1 MTDNAF
7 AYRILKRGQDVLRAA
22 PRAKHKFI
30 GPHCPCKPARSSAS
44 TAPWRQTGRPPDI
57 HWHRLTQ
64 HRFCPWLKHYNTV
77 RRCSTL
83 GTTVLISRLFIN
95 LVARYI

>member
-1 MTDNAF
+1 
-7 AYRILKRGQDVLRAA
+7 V
-22 PRAKHKFI
+22 
-30 GPHCPCKPARSSAS
+30 
-44 TAPWRQTGRPPDI
+44 QTGKIERLNRTLATDGPTARHI